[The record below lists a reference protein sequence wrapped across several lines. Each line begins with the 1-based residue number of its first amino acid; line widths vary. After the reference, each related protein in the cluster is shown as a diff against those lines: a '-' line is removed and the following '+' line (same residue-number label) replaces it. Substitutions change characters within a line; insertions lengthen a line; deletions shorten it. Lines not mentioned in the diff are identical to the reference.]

1 MNQSSLYYAAID
13 LGSNSCRLL
22 IMKEVDAELKIIDAF
37 SRVVRLSEGLSK
49 TGLICDEAW
58 ERTIS
63 VLNHCA
69 RKLSHYQ
76 NIQLRCVATEA
87 CRQATNAQAFLED
100 VRAQT
105 GFEFSVISQEEEAA
119 LAVKG
124 IGGLLDP
131 SYPYALVFDVG
142 GASTEVVLLKQNKHD
157 KKAIEIVDWL
167 SLPLG
172 VVSIA
177 ETACPENA
185 TSYLRITASIRD
197 ALEKFGEP
205 HNLNKLIHQGS
216 VQLVGSSGTAT
227 TAAALHLGLRYYARN
242 RVDGVVL
249 SFNEVEN
256 VIKDLQMMSIDQ
268 RNRHP
273 CIGPERSDLVLAGM
287 AVFEGLA
294 SAWPVG
300 SVTVADRGVRDG
312 IVYQLYEDA
321 VTQPLPSVA

>member
-1 MNQSSLYYAAID
+1 MNQPSLHYAAID

-22 IMKEVDAELKIIDAF
+22 IMKEVDGELKIVDAF
-37 SRVVRLSEGLSK
+37 SRVVRLSEGLTK
-49 TGLICDEAW
+49 TGLISDAAW

-69 RKLSHYQ
+69 RKLSLYQ
-76 NIQLRCVATEA
+76 GVQLRCVATEA
-87 CRQATNAQAFLED
+87 CRQATNAPAFLED

-105 GFEFSVISQEEEAA
+105 GFEFTVISQEEEAA

-124 IGGLLDP
+124 IGGLLD
-131 SYPYALVFDVG
+131 SNYPYALVFDVG
-142 GASTEVVLLKQNKHD
+142 GASTEVVLLKQNKSD

-197 ALEKFGEP
+197 ALENFGEP
-205 HNLNKLIHQGS
+205 HNQGL

-256 VIKDLQMMSIDQ
+256 VIKDLQMMSIEQ

-321 VTQPLPSVA
+321 ANQPLSSVA

>member
-1 MNQSSLYYAAID
+1 
-13 LGSNSCRLL
+13 
-22 IMKEVDAELKIIDAF
+22 MKEIDGELKIVDAF
-37 SRVVRLSEGLSK
+37 SRVVRLSEGLTK
-49 TGLICDEAW
+49 TGLICDAAW

-69 RKLSHYQ
+69 RKLSHYRGV
-76 NIQLRCVATEA
+76 QLRCVATEA
-87 CRQATNAQAFLED
+87 CRQATNAPAFLQD

-105 GFEFSVISQEEEAA
+105 GFEFTVISQEEEAS

-124 IGGLLDP
+124 IGGLLD
-131 SYPYALVFDVG
+131 SNYPYALVFDVG
-142 GASTEVVLLKQNKHD
+142 GASTEVVLLKQNKND
-157 KKAIEIVDWL
+157 QKAIEIVDWL

-205 HNLNKLIHQGS
+205 HNLNKLIHQGL

-256 VIKDLQMMSIDQ
+256 VIKDLQMMSIEQ

-294 SAWPVG
+294 SAWAVG

-321 VTQPLPSVA
+321 AIQNLSSVA